1 MRTKPSEYHGNF
13 VIECRSGKLAQAR
26 LQRKIKGQDQPAL
39 PALAPAGVGGPCS
52 PTGVA
57 TFFAVLGAA
66 HEAKPAKGMAPRSRL
81 AHRKKI
87 SYTEPDYPNP
97 AVGIGFVVACRL
109 GGWLPIISPKRPV

>member
-13 VIECRSGKLAQAR
+13 VIECRSGKFAQAR

-66 HEAKPAKGMAPRSRL
+66 HEAKPAKGDGPL
-81 AHRKKI
+81 ARAWTTAKKFLI
-87 SYTEPDYPNP
+87 PNP
-97 AVGIGFVVACRL
+97 
-109 GGWLPIISPKRPV
+109 IIQIPQLELAL